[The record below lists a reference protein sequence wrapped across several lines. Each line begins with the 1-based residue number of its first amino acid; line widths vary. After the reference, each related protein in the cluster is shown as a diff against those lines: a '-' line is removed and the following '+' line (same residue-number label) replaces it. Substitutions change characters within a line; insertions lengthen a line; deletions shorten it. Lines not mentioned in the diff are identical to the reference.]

1 MGDHHK
7 WHFFVGGPLIK
18 RLIFCTFVYP
28 LRYLTAT
35 YELKTSKAMND
46 LYTSVLFAD
55 LYGSAGEVTAY
66 HQDGKCRLR
75 KRSRC
80 VFPYTENQSASLSV
94 HRRALDAW
102 RSLDQQTQNQ
112 WQSLAVG
119 VEPHRPPFDHKAWI
133 SGYNLFVSAYHGF
146 ATLGDEHVPE
156 PTPFVK
162 FPAFRV
168 EALGTSSQGSS
179 LFLRLA
185 VSLDPYA
192 VASRYQLLA
201 KLQLA
206 APGRGRKTG
215 LMRNFLAASP
225 CSQEPFT
232 IEITDYRD
240 RWSLDLQHYQVHARF
255 VLLDRETGYRSQYL
269 QQSFLIDL

>member
-1 MGDHHK
+1 
-7 WHFFVGGPLIK
+7 
-18 RLIFCTFVYP
+18 
-28 LRYLTAT
+28 
-35 YELKTSKAMND
+35 MND

-66 HQDGKCRLR
+66 HQGGKCRLR
-75 KRSRC
+75 SRSRC
-80 VFPYTENQSASLSV
+80 VFPNTESQAASLSV
-94 HRRALDAW
+94 HRRALVAW
-102 RSLDQQTQNQ
+102 KALDQQTQNQ
-112 WQSLAVG
+112 WQSMAVG
-119 VEPHRPPFDHKAWI
+119 VEPHRPPFDHQAWI

-146 ATLGDEHVPE
+146 ATLGDEHVPV

-168 EALGTSSQGSS
+168 EALGASSQGGS
-179 LFLRLA
+179 LFLRVA

-192 VASRYQLLA
+192 VADRYQLLA

-215 LMRNFLAASP
+215 LMRNFLATNA
-225 CSQEPFT
+225 CSLEPVI
-232 IEITDYRD
+232 IEITDYRN
-240 RWSLDLQHYQVHARF
+240 RWGLDLQQYQVHARF

>member
-1 MGDHHK
+1 MA
-7 WHFFVGGPLIK
+7 FLRGGPLVN
-18 RLIFCTFVYP
+18 RLIFRTFVCP
-28 LRYLTAT
+28 LRYLAAT

-80 VFPYTENQSASLSV
+80 VFPYTESQSASLNV
-94 HRRALDAW
+94 HRRALEAW
-102 RSLDQQTQNQ
+102 RSLDHQTQNL
-112 WQSLAVG
+112 WQSMAVG

-146 ATLGDEHVPE
+146 ATLGDEHVPA

-162 FPAFRV
+162 FPAFQV
-168 EALGTSSQGSS
+168 EALGAGSQGSS
-179 LFLRLA
+179 LYLRVA
-185 VSLDPYA
+185 VSLDPFA
-192 VASRYQLLA
+192 VADRYQLIA

-215 LMRNFLAASP
+215 LMRNFLAESP
-225 CSQEPFT
+225 CSQNPVTF
-232 IEITDYRD
+232 EITDYRD
-240 RWSLDLQHYQVHARF
+240 RWGLDLQQYQAHARF
-255 VLLDRETGYRSQYL
+255 VLLDRQTGYRGLYVPL
-269 QQSFLIDL
+269 SFVIGL